1 VSTSDLTELQL
12 AVMRVLWERGECT
25 VAEVQEG
32 LLPERRLAA
41 TTVATLL
48 SRLEKR
54 GVLSHRVE
62 GRQYVYSATITEPE
76 VRRSMVSRITD
87 VLFDGSP
94 AALISHLLSS
104 RQIAR
109 GDLARVRAMI
119 EEEEGKRRGKRTG
132 RGEGRDA

>member
-1 VSTSDLTELQL
+1 
-12 AVMRVLWERGECT
+12 MRVLWDRGEST
-25 VAEVQEG
+25 VVEVQER

-41 TTVATLL
+41 TTVATIL

-54 GVLSHRVE
+54 GVISHRVE
-62 GRQYVYSATITEPE
+62 GRQYIYRPEVSEPE

-109 GDLARVRAMI
+109 GDLARVREMI
-119 EEEEGKRRGKRTG
+119 DEEEGKSREKGKRGT
-132 RGEGRDA
+132 RGGAGTGRDA